1 VAVDPAP
8 TAVVAPTA
16 DDTHLAPEPRLNP
29 EFVATPAEER
39 VAHLNR
45 HCHTGDF
52 ADMALMFAVCKRR
65 LTEAEELVHVDDE
78 HMDMLRDEI
87 RAREA

>member
-1 VAVDPAP
+1 
-8 TAVVAPTA
+8 
-16 DDTHLAPEPRLNP
+16 
-29 EFVATPAEER
+29 VATPAKER

-52 ADMALMFAVCKRR
+52 TDVALMFAACKRR
-65 LTEAEELVHVDDE
+65 LTEAEELVRVDDE

-87 RAREA
+87 RVCEA